1 VPGIVARDPEELYGL
16 GVPRNRQEGSEKSKG
31 RPRKPLAEVI
41 LWSAPL
47 RATSSK
53 RFLSILAANRNVLKT
68 NSHFRLVTGK
78 FAP

>member
-1 VPGIVARDPEELYGL
+1 MRRGIL
-16 GVPRNRQEGSEKSKG
+16 KICKG
-31 RPRKPLAEVI
+31 RSRKPLAEVI

-53 RFLSILAANRNVLKT
+53 RVLSIRFANRKALKIK
-68 NSHFRLVTGK
+68 SHFLLVTGK